1 MSRSPRGLRLLASAW
16 LLAVATA
23 TAGAA
28 DHPDPAPAPG
38 TPRSG
43 VDRDTFD
50 SAVRPQDDL
59 FRHVNGSWLSKVEIP
74 ADRASYGS
82 FVQLVE
88 KSEASIRTIVE
99 TAAGD
104 PHVKPG
110 SVEQQVG
117 DLYASFRDIARVQG
131 LGIDPIGD
139 LLDQVDAIEDPTDL
153 ARTLGELQRS
163 GVGGLFGMHVDT
175 DAKKSDRYIIYLSQG
190 GLGLPDESYY
200 REEKYAEI
208 RKAYAEHIGR
218 MVELSDSADEDEADD
233 IVKLETLLAKSHW
246 DRVKSRDDTLTY
258 NKLDRKG
265 LAELTP
271 GFDWDAWFNAMGA
284 KDVAEVVVA
293 QPSYFEA
300 MAKAVREVPIDQW
313 KAWLGWNVARAN
325 APWLPRAIV
334 EENFAFYGKTLTGAK
349 EDRPRWKKGV
359 ALVEGALGEAVGKI
373 YVERHFP
380 PASKAR
386 MEQLVKN
393 LTEAYREDIKGL
405 DWMSPATK
413 TKALEKLDK
422 FTPKIGYPNK
432 WRDYSGLVIH
442 RDDLVGNV
450 RRANAFDLDRDLK
463 KLGGPVDRDEWHMTP
478 QTVNAYYNP
487 GMNEIVFPA
496 AILQPPFFDP
506 NADDATNYGGIGGVI
521 GHEIGHGFDDQGSKY
536 DGDGNLNDWW
546 TDADRA
552 EFDKRAKMLIAQ
564 YDGFEP
570 TQTPGQHVN
579 GSLTIGENI
588 GDLGGLTL
596 GYKAYRRSLPP
607 EGAPKLDGLTGDQRF
622 FIGWAQ
628 VWRSKYRDAEIKRRL
643 AVDPHSPT
651 EFRCNGVVRN
661 LPEFYEAFGVKDGD
675 KLWLPADQRVRIW

>member
-1 MSRSPRGLRLLASAW
+1 MIRSARGPLAAAALLLAAG
-16 LLAVATA
+16 ATA
-23 TAGAA
+23 RAA
-28 DHPDPAPAPG
+28 EPADAAPEPTSGIERENFDPD
-38 TPRSG
+38 
-43 VDRDTFD
+43 
-50 SAVRPQDDL
+50 VRPQDDL
-59 FRHVNGSWLSKVEIP
+59 FRHVNGKWLSKAEIP
-74 ADRASYGS
+74 ADRAFYGS
-82 FVQLVE
+82 FAQLVE
-88 KSEASIRTIVE
+88 KSEASLRAIVE
-99 TAAGD
+99 AASAD
-104 PHVKPG
+104 PHRKAG
-110 SVEQQVG
+110 SVEQKVG
-117 DLYASFRDIARVQG
+117 DLYASFRDEARIQA
-131 LGIDPIGD
+131 LGVDPIGD
-139 LLDQVDAIEDPTDL
+139 LLDKVDAIGDKTDL
-153 ARTLGELQRS
+153 LRTLGELQRV
-163 GVGGLFGMHVDT
+163 GVGGLFGLHVDT

-208 RKAYAEHIGR
+208 RKAYVEHVGKLIDLADAED
-218 MVELSDSADEDEADD
+218 SDESDG
-233 IVKLETLLAKSHW
+233 IFQLETRLAKAHW

-258 NKLDRKG
+258 NKKDRKG

-271 GFDWDAWFNAMGA
+271 GFDWDAWFNALGA

-300 MAKAVREVPIDQW
+300 MAKALDEVPIDRW
-313 KAWLGWNVARAN
+313 KAWLGWNVAHAN
-325 APWLPRAIV
+325 APWLTREVV
-334 EENFAFYGKTLTGAK
+334 EENFGFYGRTLTGAK

-373 YVERHFP
+373 YVEKHFP
-380 PASKAR
+380 PAAKAR

-405 DWMSPATK
+405 DWMSPETK
-413 TKALEKLDK
+413 TKALEKLGK
-422 FTPKIGYPNK
+422 FTPKIGYPDK
-432 WRDYSGLVIH
+432 WRDYSDLAIE
-442 RDDLVGNV
+442 RDDLMGNV

-463 KLGGPVDRDEWHMTP
+463 KLGGPVDRAEWHMTP

-496 AILQPPFFDP
+496 AILQPPFFDL
-506 NADDATNYGGIGGVI
+506 NADDAANYGGIGGVI

-536 DGDGNLNDWW
+536 DGDGNMNDWW

-570 TQTPGQHVN
+570 AQAPGQHVN
-579 GSLTIGENI
+579 GALTIGENI

-596 GYKAYRRSLPP
+596 AHKAYHRSLPAD
-607 EGAPKLDGLTGDQRF
+607 GAPKIGGLTGDQRF

-628 VWRSKYRDAEIKRRL
+628 IWRSKYRDAELKRRL

-651 EFRCNGVVRN
+651 EYRCNGVIRN
-661 LPEFYEAFGVKDGD
+661 LPEFYEAFGVKEGD
-675 KLWLPADQRVRIW
+675 KLWLPPDRRVRIW